1 MPLPPLFKRRQIWLP
16 TLWGLII
23 FIVIIGSTATL
34 VIRNIAYFLAQQ
46 HAINGQTLVVEGWLA
61 EPALLTAVDQFKQG
75 NYQLLITTG
84 GPDKRQINPVH
95 KSYAEKA
102 SAFLLQHGVP
112 QSQLV
117 TLPTPESAQDR
128 TYLSAVIVR
137 DWLINNQLQL
147 NNINLYSGDVHARR
161 SYQLYKMAFADK
173 ANIGII
179 AAEPNN
185 YSLKYW
191 WRTSEGAKSVLAET
205 AGLVW
210 INCCFSPGEYGSHQE
225 KWGIY

>member
-1 MPLPPLFKRRQIWLP
+1 MPLPPLVKRHNIWLP

-23 FIVIIGSTATL
+23 FIVILSSLSGL
-34 VIRNIAYFLAQQ
+34 VFRNIAYFLAQQ
-46 HAINGQTLVVEGWLA
+46 QTVNGQILVVEGWLA
-61 EPALLTAVDQFKQG
+61 EPALLTAVEQFKKG

-84 GPDKRQINPVH
+84 GPDKRQINPEH

-102 SAFLLQHGVP
+102 GAFLLEQGI
-112 QSQLV
+112 SSTQLV

-128 TYLSAVIVR
+128 TYHSAVIVR
-137 DWLINNQLQL
+137 EWLIENQPEHLS
-147 NNINLYSGDVHARR
+147 IDLYSGDVHARR

-185 YSLKYW
+185 FSLEHW

-210 INCCFSPGEYGSHQE
+210 INCCFSPGEHGSHQE